1 MSEREEI
8 RWRFQLIMKTIEKV
22 SNSLEQERK
31 SYEDFSEKQVRSTL
45 NIRDRFLAGIGFGVT
60 FFLMLI
66 ILEIFSKEWVLF
78 SVIAL
83 IVGIVLFGT
92 FNTIAYRN
100 QEKVSKLLIEFR
112 KLIDNKLE
120 LIQGNIIF
128 YASQENISKQDIEI
142 ISKYVSIHTLSISL
156 ELGMYGYN
164 EIKTGKPDKEN
175 FEKGY
180 LLAIKML
187 DDFKKFNFFTGT
199 ERIEKFIKDF
209 EDAFKK

>member
-45 NIRDRFLAGIGFGVT
+45 DIRDRFLAGIGFGVT